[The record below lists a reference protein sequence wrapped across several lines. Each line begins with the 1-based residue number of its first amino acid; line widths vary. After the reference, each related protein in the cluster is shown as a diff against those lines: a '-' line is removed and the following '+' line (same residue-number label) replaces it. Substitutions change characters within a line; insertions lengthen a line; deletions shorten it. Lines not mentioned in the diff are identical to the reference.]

1 MKINW
6 CVISFKFNFL
16 AEAVFK
22 TIPGNKN
29 GDIFLI
35 HVGKPEGLSADFN
48 DFGKVKEVFEIK
60 DELLHGQNLD
70 RILIHEL
77 YPEIIDCDWLVM
89 LDHDIYIND
98 QEYLLRLI
106 AENCS
111 AGNLTEFAVI
121 ACENHWSVPGSNFI
135 RYFLTTPLLLVNLRY
150 PWDDSTSWNIVLT
163 EDGGESTA
171 LSQRYYD
178 TGQLLAEHLG
188 KEKIK
193 CFPRFPDHVLH
204 HFFSEWQW
212 MSDPNYKKYEYA
224 NFAASVSRTKMLL
237 RNAFF
242 VPSRRE
248 IPLMRKYAYFREVLD
263 ELTEEGLEWCSLAA
277 S

>member
-22 TIPGNKN
+22 TIPENRNGNV
-29 GDIFLI
+29 FLI
-35 HVGKPEGLSADFN
+35 HVGKPNGLSADFN
-48 DFGKVKEVFEIK
+48 DFGKATKVFETK
-60 DELLHGQNLD
+60 DELRHGQNLD
-70 RILIHEL
+70 RILFHKQ
-77 YPEIIDCDWLVM
+77 YPEIIDCDWLVTI
-89 LDHDIYIND
+89 DHDIYIND
-98 QEYLLRLI
+98 QGYLLRLI

-111 AGNLTEFAVI
+111 TVHLAKFAII
-121 ACENHWSVPGSNFI
+121 ACENHWSFPGSNFI
-135 RYFLTTPLLLVNLRY
+135 RYFLTTPLLIINMRHE
-150 PWDDSTSWNIVLT
+150 WDGSTSWNIVLT
-163 EDGGESTA
+163 EEGGDPA
-171 LSQRYYD
+171 APSQRYYD

-193 CFPRFPDHVLH
+193 CFPQFPDHVLH

-224 NFAASVSRTKMLL
+224 NFAESVSRTKMLL
-237 RNAFF
+237 RKGFF

-248 IPLMRKYAYFREVLD
+248 IPLMRKYSYFREVLD
-263 ELTEEGLEWCSLAA
+263 ELKDEGLDWC
-277 S
+277 

>member
-6 CVISFKFNFL
+6 CVISFRFNFL
-16 AEAVFK
+16 AEAVLK
-22 TIPGNKN
+22 TIPENRN

-35 HVGKPEGLSADFN
+35 HVGKPEGLSAHFN
-48 DFGKVKEVFEIK
+48 DFGKVTEVFEVK
-60 DELLHGQNLD
+60 EALPHGQNLD
-70 RILIHEL
+70 RILIHQL
-77 YPEIIDCDWLVM
+77 YSRIIDCDWLVA

-111 AGNLTEFAVI
+111 ARNLAEFAVI

-150 PWDDSTSWNIVLT
+150 PWQDATSWNIVLA
-163 EDGGESTA
+163 EDTA

-193 CFPRFPDHVLH
+193 CFPRFPDYVLH

-212 MSDPNYKKYEYA
+212 MSDPNYKKQEYA
-224 NFAASVSRTKMLL
+224 KFAASVSRTKMLL
-237 RNAFF
+237 QDGFF
-242 VPSRRE
+242 VPSRIE
-248 IPLMRKYAYFREVLD
+248 IPLMRRWAYFREVLD
-263 ELTEEGLEWCSLAA
+263 ELSMQSPEWR
-277 S
+277 